1 MKIRSN
7 RLDFST
13 FQLFRWMLYVPGL
26 PFQKNRLGWEYE
38 RVPSAANSFL
48 ETLSSDSEAQSLS
61 GRNKAA
67 SYFTFHGDILPKL

>member
-38 RVPSAANSFL
+38 RSLCSEFL
-48 ETLSSDSEAQSLS
+48 ETLTSDFEAQSLS

-67 SYFTFHGDILPKL
+67 I